1 MVYNRF
7 RRKSL
12 TNKLTA
18 QKKEGIHMKVIVL
31 FFSFAF
37 LTGLSSANAQTLQ
50 KDGGHYE
57 LTFVSPNPGK
67 AHDSVN
73 AFAEQVGDVLK
84 STYPS
89 KVLDPTVS
97 LRVFIRNGQKFY
109 RLTWSCRIVKASVSD
124 ADYYF
129 DRRGTLLS
137 GSTLTE
143 AKRKVE
149 TEIERSDKVS
159 IMRKSLKS
167 AKIPENFIRDSFSGS
182 SAEGYWYIKEFFLVA
197 PK

>member
-1 MVYNRF
+1 
-7 RRKSL
+7 
-12 TNKLTA
+12 
-18 QKKEGIHMKVIVL
+18 MKVIVL
-31 FFSFAF
+31 FISFTF
-37 LTGLSSANAQTLQ
+37 LAGFSSANAQTFQ
-50 KDGGHYE
+50 KDGDHYE
-57 LTFVSPNPGK
+57 LTFVSPDPGK
-67 AHDSVN
+67 AHDSAN
-73 AFAEQVGDVLK
+73 TFAQQVGDALK
-84 STYPS
+84 SAYPS

-97 LRVFIRNGQKFY
+97 IRVFIRGGQKFY
-109 RLTWSCRIVKASVSD
+109 RLTWNCRIVKASVAD

-129 DRRGTLLS
+129 DRRGTLLP

-149 TEIERSDKVS
+149 TEIERSGKVS
-159 IMRKSLKS
+159 AMRKSFRS

>member
-1 MVYNRF
+1 MR
-7 RRKSL
+7 
-12 TNKLTA
+12 T
-18 QKKEGIHMKVIVL
+18 IVL
-31 FFSFAF
+31 FISFAF

-50 KDGGHYE
+50 KDGDHYE
-57 LTFVSPNPGK
+57 LMFVSPDPGK
-67 AHDSVN
+67 AHNSAN
-73 AFAEQVGDVLK
+73 AFAQQVGDVLK
-84 STYPS
+84 SAYPS

-97 LRVFIRNGQKFY
+97 LRVLVFTRGGQKFY
-109 RLTWSCRIVKASVSD
+109 RLTWSCRIVKASVAD

-129 DRRGTLLS
+129 DRRGTLLP
-137 GSTLTE
+137 GPTLTE

-149 TEIERSDKVS
+149 TEIERSGKVS
-159 IMRKSLKS
+159 TMRKAFTS